1 LDCALSCAVVTGA
14 GTGIGRAVATAL
26 AASGHAVVLVG
37 RRRAPLDE
45 TAAGIDG
52 DALAVEADVGRASD
66 AEAAIARAVEAFGGV
81 DVLVNNAGVGDS
93 GPILDETLERW
104 EETLRT
110 NLTGAFL
117 MTQCALP
124 HLLERRGSIVNVSS
138 INGFV
143 AGPGWTSY
151 CVSKAGLIM
160 LTRCVAADYGRR
172 GVRANVVCPGWVR
185 SPMADADMDAVAER
199 RGVTRE
205 EAYALAHQSNPLGR
219 PAEPSEV
226 GAVVGFLASPAA
238 SYVNGATIVVDGG
251 TTVVDPSAL

>member
-1 LDCALSCAVVTGA
+1 LPCAVVTGA

-37 RRRAPLDE
+37 RRAEPIEEAAAAIAGE
-45 TAAGIDG
+45 T
-52 DALAVEADVGRASD
+52 LAVSADVGSAAD
-66 AEAAIARAVEAFGGV
+66 ARDAVAQAVAAFGGV

-93 GPILDETLERW
+93 GPILDESLERW

-117 MTQCALP
+117 MTQSAMPL
-124 HLLERRGSIVNVSS
+124 LLERRGSIVNVSS
-138 INGFV
+138 INGLL

-160 LTRCVAADYGRR
+160 LTRCVAADYGRG

-185 SPMADADMDAVAER
+185 SPMADADMDIVAER
-199 RGVTRE
+199 RGITRE
-205 EAYALAHQSNPLGR
+205 DAYALSHESNPLGR
-219 PAEPSEV
+219 PGEPEEIAS
-226 GAVVGFLASPAA
+226 VVAFLASPAA
-238 SYVNGATIVVDGG
+238 GYVNGATIIVDGG
-251 TTVVDPSAL
+251 TTVVDPSAV

>member
-1 LDCALSCAVVTGA
+1 LPCAVVTGA

-37 RRRAPLDE
+37 RRRGPLDE
-45 TAAGIDG
+45 AAAEIDG
-52 DALAVEADVGRASD
+52 DTLAVEADVGRASD
-66 AEAAIARAVEAFGGV
+66 ADAAVARAVEAFGGV

-124 HLLERRGSIVNVSS
+124 HLLERRGSIVNVAS

-185 SPMADADMDAVAER
+185 SPMADADMDIVAER

-205 EAYALAHQSNPLGR
+205 EAYALAHESNPLGR
-219 PAEPSEV
+219 PGEPVEV
-226 GAVVGFLASPAA
+226 GSVVDFLASPAA